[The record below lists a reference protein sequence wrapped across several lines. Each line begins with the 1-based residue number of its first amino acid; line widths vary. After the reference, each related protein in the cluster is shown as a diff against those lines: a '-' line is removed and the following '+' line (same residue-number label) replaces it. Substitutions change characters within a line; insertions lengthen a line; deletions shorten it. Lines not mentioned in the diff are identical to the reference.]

1 MVLIAG
7 IPRLRRLWSLGVP
20 RRRSSQVSVFIAL
33 VFCAFLLSLSLDASL
48 FPSVPWGLLEPC
60 AGRESADCYHAL
72 YPRHLPHISPHKSD
86 DDDGGIKPV
95 FNPRLRYVIT
105 PGGAAPNK
113 LGRDLFNA
121 WWGHFWIR
129 ASRFL
134 DQTGLTWRWRYSRDA
149 HDRTLSRH
157 QCRKSLPG
165 LFDELLRA
173 KQQHEKYHINLDD
186 IEAIRVT
193 DGRTRVAISD
203 GQLHVI
209 DSNLSTEEFRLAA
222 LATLQSIQQAI
233 SGVPQTVI
241 PNIEFVIDVRGQVAD
256 ITKPVWVVDR
266 RKDDDKVW
274 LTPFIGSLEVSSLNL
289 SGQPPKRDTSQANFT
304 FKPLG
309 QIAAEINHQESHIQP
324 WKKSRRE
331 EMKSASTTNEWDS
344 FSLTNNPRRDLSAP
358 DVCRHRVLIHP
369 DSQSTFNRLDSLLCA
384 SVNVLPSPKWV
395 HLYHGLMYSK
405 PLNNG
410 SRDSGAEFQ
419 NVALVEKAGPD
430 LEKGTP
436 DFLRNTKIAKTI
448 ASNTVETFRHRYLT
462 EAAAACYWREL
473 IHTYREV
480 SYSPKVYN
488 ETDPRRGIPLKEFLK
503 SNGVP

>member
-1 MVLIAG
+1 M
-7 IPRLRRLWSLGVP
+7 
-20 RRRSSQVSVFIAL
+20 IAL
-33 VFCAFLLSLSLDASL
+33 
-48 FPSVPWGLLEPC
+48 
-60 AGRESADCYHAL
+60 
-72 YPRHLPHISPHKSD
+72 SPDTS
-86 DDDGGIKPV
+86 
-95 FNPRLRYVIT
+95 
-105 PGGAAPNK
+105 
-113 LGRDLFNA
+113 
-121 WWGHFWIR
+121 
-129 ASRFL
+129 
-134 DQTGLTWRWRYSRDA
+134 
-149 HDRTLSRH
+149 
-157 QCRKSLPG
+157 
-165 LFDELLRA
+165 
-173 KQQHEKYHINLDD
+173 HEKYHINLDD

-233 SGVPQTVI
+233 SGAP
-241 PNIEFVIDVRGQVAD
+241 
-256 ITKPVWVVDR
+256 KR

-331 EMKSASTTNEWDS
+331 EMKGASTTNEWDS
-344 FSLTNNPRRDLSAP
+344 FSLTNSPRRDLSAP

>member
-1 MVLIAG
+1 M
-7 IPRLRRLWSLGVP
+7 
-20 RRRSSQVSVFIAL
+20 IAL
-33 VFCAFLLSLSLDASL
+33 
-48 FPSVPWGLLEPC
+48 
-60 AGRESADCYHAL
+60 
-72 YPRHLPHISPHKSD
+72 SPDTS
-86 DDDGGIKPV
+86 
-95 FNPRLRYVIT
+95 
-105 PGGAAPNK
+105 
-113 LGRDLFNA
+113 
-121 WWGHFWIR
+121 
-129 ASRFL
+129 
-134 DQTGLTWRWRYSRDA
+134 
-149 HDRTLSRH
+149 
-157 QCRKSLPG
+157 
-165 LFDELLRA
+165 
-173 KQQHEKYHINLDD
+173 QHEKYHINLDD

-331 EMKSASTTNEWDS
+331 EMKGASTTNEWDS

-358 DVCRHRVLIHP
+358 QRLSPPGSHP
-369 DSQSTFNRLDSLLCA
+369 SRFSVDIQSTRLTALRIGQCA
-384 SVNVLPSPKWV
+384 AESQPGRTWRRARRISFETPRSPRPLP
-395 HLYHGLMYSK
+395 
-405 PLNNG
+405 
-410 SRDSGAEFQ
+410 
-419 NVALVEKAGPD
+419 
-430 LEKGTP
+430 
-436 DFLRNTKIAKTI
+436 
-448 ASNTVETFRHRYLT
+448 SNTVETFRHRYLT